1 MSAPAVAAIPA
12 ALAPVAA
19 AEAALAAALAPR
31 RAAPV
36 AVLAT
41 AAAPA
46 AAALRTA
53 SSCASGCV
61 GARTALPP
69 AALWGPLAILSSLDR
84 CREALHHFASLADA
98 PAPSIPPGAIVSV
111 ALFSGKLLRGL
122 LWE

>member
-1 MSAPAVAAIPA
+1 MAAVPA

-36 AVLAT
+36 AELAT

-53 SSCASGCV
+53 NGVRQGASVPVTRIQHALQMV
-61 GARTALPP
+61 G
-69 AALWGPLAILSSLDR
+69 GPM
-84 CREALHHFASLADA
+84 
-98 PAPSIPPGAIVSV
+98 P
-111 ALFSGKLLRGL
+111 
-122 LWE
+122 

>member
-1 MSAPAVAAIPA
+1 MAALAA

-36 AVLAT
+36 AELAT

-53 SSCASGCV
+53 
-61 GARTALPP
+61 
-69 AALWGPLAILSSLDR
+69 LSSTSRRVSDRTGALD
-84 CREALHHFASLADA
+84 LPMLQ
-98 PAPSIPPGAIVSV
+98 IQTGIQ
-111 ALFSGKLLRGL
+111 
-122 LWE
+122 